1 MLVVAEAEE
10 VTVLQEQTAQA
21 VLVAEV
27 MEEILVQ
34 LVQLILAEVLVQD
47 DLL

>member
-10 VTVLQEQTAQA
+10 VTVPQEQTAQA

-34 LVQLILAEVLVQD
+34 LVQLILAVVLVQD

>member
-1 MLVVAEAEE
+1 MLVAVEVEE
-10 VTVLQEQTAQA
+10 VTILQQQTAQA

-27 MEEILVQ
+27 VEEIPVQ
-34 LVQLILAEVLVQD
+34 LVQLILAVVLVQD